1 MRSSPGFIVPATADE
16 ALSRGIGICGNHIA
30 AFEAILRRLNV
41 PVRSVQLWYTDAND
55 VRQNHILTEV
65 EWDNRWHL
73 FDVTWG
79 ATYPGPDSTASHPD
93 PLSIADVLKRKER
106 PVWNPNNPTT
116 RSIFAKGDDPF
127 AYLDGNEL
135 SVTIAEVGE
144 VKVKPAELRGNT
156 RVESFRDIPN
166 YVGFNNPEARDSGL
180 SFLFDGLMGR
190 FDVTVNVTAHQGC
203 STGGLVLDG
212 VVVAAKDGVIQFRG
226 ITDPRRLSATS
237 SDDVCYIVM
246 RSVEFEPAAID

>member
-1 MRSSPGFIVPATADE
+1 
-16 ALSRGIGICGNHIA
+16 
-30 AFEAILRRLNV
+30 
-41 PVRSVQLWYTDAND
+41 VQLWYTDAKG

-65 EWDNRWHL
+65 EWDDRWHL

-79 ATYPGPDSTASHPD
+79 ATYPAPDSTASRPD
-93 PLSIADVLKRKER
+93 PLPIAEVLKRKER

-116 RSIFAKGDDPF
+116 RSVFATGGDPF
-127 AYLDGNEL
+127 AYLDVKDL
-135 SVTIAEVGE
+135 SVTIAQVGE
-144 VKVKPAELRGNT
+144 VKVKPAGLRGDT

-166 YVGFNNPEARDSGL
+166 YVGFNKPEARDSGL
-180 SFLFDGLMGR
+180 SFLFDGLVGR

-226 ITDPRRLSATS
+226 VTDPRRLSAIS
-237 SDDVCYIVM
+237 SDDVCYLVM
-246 RSVEFEPAAID
+246 KSVEFAPAAPD